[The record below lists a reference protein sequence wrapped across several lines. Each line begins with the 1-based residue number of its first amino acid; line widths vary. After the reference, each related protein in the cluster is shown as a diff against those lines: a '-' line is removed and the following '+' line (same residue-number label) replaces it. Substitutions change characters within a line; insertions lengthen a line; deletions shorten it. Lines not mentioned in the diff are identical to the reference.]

1 MNAHIHTLRLCCKR
15 DLVLVRQHAR
25 QIAAMLEFS
34 PHEQM
39 WISAAV
45 FELAQATCRGKRRA
59 GIRFRVTNNSL
70 HVFPLRTACR
80 FGRITVLRR
89 NRRSPLR
96 LVVHLPHE
104 TTSARLADVAWAM
117 KQLTELTP
125 ADLFEEL
132 QVQNQEFL
140 RTCQQLRASQEELE
154 LLYQQLHKPA
164 AA

>member
-1 MNAHIHTLRLCCKR
+1 MNTHILTIRLCSKR
-15 DLVLVRQHAR
+15 DLVLARQYAR
-25 QIAAMLEFS
+25 QIAAMLEFD

-59 GIRFRVTNNSL
+59 GIRFRVTNNAL
-70 HVFPLRTACR
+70 HVLPLRAARIC
-80 FGRITVLRR
+80 GRITILRR

-96 LVVHLPHE
+96 LVVRLPHE

-132 QVQNQEFL
+132 QVQNQELL
-140 RTCQQLRASQEELE
+140 RTCQQLRACQEELK
-154 LLYQQLHKPA
+154 LLYQQLNKPA